1 MIKIDSIRNNV
12 EIINSTIFTR
22 CFLYK
27 KLFILQ
33 IIIFRKN
40 KKTKMR
46 HTCSGFSLYLS
57 SSNKNIYLCMQ
68 LTTISTPG

>member
-1 MIKIDSIRNNV
+1 MIKIDSIRNNA

-22 CFLYK
+22 CSFYK

-40 KKTKMR
+40 KKIKMR
-46 HTCSGFSLYLS
+46 HTRARFSISLS
-57 SSNKNIYLCMQ
+57 SSNKNIYLYMQ